1 MCGKPGGIE
10 RTMETM
16 YLGEYVRVA
25 DRGSFTAA
33 ARELHL
39 TQSTLSKHVA
49 ALEREFGAEL
59 FVRDRA
65 GVSMTEAGKRLYK
78 QALEFEGLLRKTKA
92 LVRGVCSGRMPNA
105 KAADAAAGER
115 ASDRNTVLRCA
126 CRHAAERF
134 GLGEREAGALILYLE
149 ENGFETIQAEF
160 GVSRDEVAEMLGAVY
175 RKLGVSG
182 KQEALD
188 FVYSVLE

>member
-1 MCGKPGGIE
+1 MH
-10 RTMETM
+10 
-16 YLGEYVRVA
+16 LWEYVRVA

-59 FVRDRA
+59 LVRDRA
-65 GVSMTEAGKRLYK
+65 GVSMTEAGEHLYR
-78 QALEFEGLLRKTKA
+78 QALEFGALLRKTKT
-92 LVRGVCSGRMPNA
+92 LVQGACKGRSAPIETG
-105 KAADAAAGER
+105 DAAGKG
-115 ASDRNTVLRCA
+115 ASDRNTLLRCA
-126 CRHAAERF
+126 CRRAAGLF
-134 GLGEREAGALILYLE
+134 GLEEREAGALILYLE
-149 ENGFETIQAEF
+149 ENGFETIQAEL
-160 GVSRDEVAEMLGAVY
+160 GLSRDEVAEILGIVY
-175 RKLGVSG
+175 RKLGVNG